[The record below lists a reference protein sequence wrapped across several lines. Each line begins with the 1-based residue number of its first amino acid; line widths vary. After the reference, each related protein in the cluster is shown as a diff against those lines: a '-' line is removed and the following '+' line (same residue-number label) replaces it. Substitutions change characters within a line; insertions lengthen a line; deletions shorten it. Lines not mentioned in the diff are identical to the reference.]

1 MRSKL
6 GFTLDTVL
14 SGGRM
19 VRCHHGS
26 QGASFAL
33 SSCVVGLTL
42 GPSVCFFCLSGSRAD
57 LLPYSSQPN
66 PLAADDNNKARLA
79 VSWLDSV
86 VDRIFT
92 GCLLLSHGDLLG
104 SPASFKRFC
113 DSLGVLPV
121 STFRKPVDLFAAHLS
136 LHLSHTDIRSYSL
149 KSAYRYTSSRG
160 PIVQ

>member
-1 MRSKL
+1 MVVEFLGILQWLVETQMQVDTNPVNDDFFSCIGFLKMRSKL
-6 GFTLDTVL
+6 GFTLNTVL

-33 SSCVVGLTL
+33 SSCAVGLTL
-42 GPSVCFFCLSGSRAD
+42 GPSVFFFCLSGSRAD

-66 PLAADDNNKARLA
+66 PLAANDNNKARLA

-92 GCLLLSHGDLLG
+92 GCLL
-104 SPASFKRFC
+104 SF
-113 DSLGVLPV
+113 
-121 STFRKPVDLFAAHLS
+121 TW
-136 LHLSHTDIRSYSL
+136 
-149 KSAYRYTSSRG
+149 
-160 PIVQ
+160 